1 MGTGSAGVDIT
12 DKAAVSRFME
22 QEKPDAVIHCAAYT
36 AVDRAEEEP
45 VLCRRI
51 NRDGTQY
58 IADACRDADAVMM
71 YISTDYVFPGTGT
84 VSYDTGNAPD
94 PVNMY
99 GETKW
104 EGEKAVQ
111 QSLSRFFIVR
121 ISWVF
126 GKTEIILLRPCCVW
140 GRQKRLNVVSDQVGS
155 PTYTADIAPLLA
167 DMIQTDKYGLYHA
180 CNGGTCSWA
189 ELAREIFH
197 ERGWR
202 RMFIPFPQMN
212 ILQKPNGPVIPG
224 SADGRWKKRNL
235 SCLNRGRT
243 LSENIFMVIWDYK
256 NYKRKNRQAGRQIP
270 ACFYDMCKRSVLFI
284 PADGDLVRSR

>member
-1 MGTGSAGVDIT
+1 MKIWVTGATGQLGHDVLEELQRRGIPCVGTGSAGVDIT
-12 DKAAVSRFME
+12 DKAAVCRFME

-126 GKTEIILLRPCCVW
+126 GKNGNNFIKTMLRL
-140 GRQKRLNVVSDQVGS
+140 GKTKKELNVVSDQVGS

-197 ERGWR
+197 EAGMETEVHPISTDEYPTKAKRPRNSRLSR
-202 RMFIPFPQMN
+202 RSLEEAEFELPEPWQDA
-212 ILQKPNGPVIPG
+212 V
-224 SADGRWKKRNL
+224 
-235 SCLNRGRT
+235 
-243 LSENIFMVIWDYK
+243 
-256 NYKRKNRQAGRQIP
+256 RKYIH
-270 ACFYDMCKRSVLFI
+270 
-284 PADGDLVRSR
+284 GDLRL

>member
-1 MGTGSAGVDIT
+1 MKIWVTGATGQLGHDVLEELQRRGIPCVGTGSAGVDIT
-12 DKAAVSRFME
+12 DKAAVSCFME

-126 GKTEIILLRPCCVW
+126 GKNGNNFIKTMLRL
-140 GRQKRLNVVSDQVGS
+140 GKTKKELNVVSDQVGS

-189 ELAREIFH
+189 ELAREIFYEAGMETEVH
-197 ERGWR
+197 PISTDEYPTKAKRPRNSRLSR
-202 RMFIPFPQMN
+202 RSLEEAEFELPEPWQDA
-212 ILQKPNGPVIPG
+212 V
-224 SADGRWKKRNL
+224 
-235 SCLNRGRT
+235 
-243 LSENIFMVIWDYK
+243 
-256 NYKRKNRQAGRQIP
+256 RKYIH
-270 ACFYDMCKRSVLFI
+270 
-284 PADGDLVRSR
+284 GDLGL